1 MGVTP
6 QTKNLVDNLDR
17 FSTRMRLIGVKVIL
31 IKDTPLMASVQTSQS
46 CALQLKIFGTNGCK
60 VSRVQDVKTRF
71 LQSYAFENV
80 AKNNQNVLTWDPFQ
94 SIYGLSRFFDVV
106 DSDGNYLMWDWNHIT
121 QYLSGNLAPSF
132 SSSVRNF
139 VDN

>member
-1 MGVTP
+1 MEVTP
-6 QTKNLVDNLDR
+6 ETHNLVNNLNR
-17 FSTRMRLIGVKVIL
+17 FSARMNLIGVKVIL

-60 VSRVQDVKTRF
+60 VSKVQDTKTRF

-80 AKNNQNVLTWDPFQ
+80 ANNNQNVFTWDPFD
-94 SIYGLSRFFDVV
+94 SIYGPSRFFDVV

-121 QYLSGNLAPSF
+121 QYLSANLAQ
-132 SSSVRNF
+132 NF
-139 VDN
+139 WGSIRIFIDN